1 MCPLLG
7 DVDAQP
13 QLSGAAG
20 DAGGDVQDAVAEGVN
35 LTACQ
40 AGIVGEADESGPGK
54 LTRCRHDNFEPSGV
68 GVK

>member
-1 MCPLLG
+1 MLG

-40 AGIVGEADESGPGK
+40 AGIVGEA
-54 LTRCRHDNFEPSGV
+54 R
-68 GVK
+68 